1 MTNSH
6 YLFIKGLDRLYLK
19 KFYIINQLMMYMVSF
34 YDRNGKLITLVT
46 QANGSFVVDKSPV
59 EIIEDSIKCIG
70 FDFKGALSTA
80 KWILGDIHMCPVMI
94 NPIHKIC
101 VFPTKSAKHEDSIWL
116 NPNHI
121 VRTSSLYR
129 STYLE
134 FTNGHTLEVP
144 CRLAA
149 FNTKLKN
156 AEQLNRITVEIGSNP
171 TAFYFEPKK
180 KELSLIITKRKEP
193 KKKLPL

>member
-1 MTNSH
+1 
-6 YLFIKGLDRLYLK
+6 
-19 KFYIINQLMMYMVSF
+19 MMYMVGF
-34 YDRNGKLITLVT
+34 YDRNGKFITRVT
-46 QANGSFVVDKSPV
+46 QVNGSFVVDKSPL
-59 EIIEDSIKCIG
+59 EIIEDSIRCIG

-101 VFPTKSAKHEDSIWL
+101 VFPTKSAKHVDSIWL
-116 NPNHI
+116 NPHHI

-129 STYLE
+129 DTLLE
-134 FTNGHTLEVP
+134 LTDGQTLEVP
-144 CRLAA
+144 CRLTA
-149 FNTKLKN
+149 FNSKLTH
-156 AEQLNRITVEIGSNP
+156 AEQLSKITVEIGSNP

-180 KELSLIITKRKEP
+180 KELSLIITKRKTP